1 MFIFL
6 KKNYPTPRLNHQI
19 IFLLLIIKFF
29 VLAITKIVAMAIIK
43 FATVVFVLV
52 VVLAIILEGFIEV
65 FVNFLSKN
73 LFFLCDEHH

>member
-65 FVNFLSKN
+65 LVNFLSKG
-73 LFFLCDEHH
+73 L